1 MIKILI
7 VEDEELAKDR
17 LIRLLEEIGEGDI
30 YTASSYEDAKNH
42 LCKINFD
49 AAFLD
54 INIPTISGLELANE
68 IVLMQPNCCIIFQT
82 AYDEHALQA
91 FNIGAIG
98 YLLKPYSKEQL
109 LTTVERAL
117 KQHRQSPTFFVKQ
130 DKKCRVVNADEI
142 YYIQADLA
150 RTIIRVKDGFLYF
163 GLKISDFEERLSSF
177 GFFRAHRSFL
187 INTNKISTIKTL
199 EQSKLEFYFN
209 GIKDCVE
216 SSKDGAK
223 QFRDSY
229 KTDIVR

>member
-7 VEDEELAKDR
+7 VEDEELATDR
-17 LIRLLEEIGEGDI
+17 LTRLLAELGETDVQTATNYEE
-30 YTASSYEDAKNH
+30 AK
-42 LCKINFD
+42 LKLEKYSFD
-49 AAFLD
+49 TAFLD

-68 IVLMQPNCCIIFQT
+68 ITLLQPNCCIIFQT
-82 AYDEHALQA
+82 AYDKHAIEA
-91 FNIGAIG
+91 FSIGAIG

-109 LTTVERAL
+109 LVSLERAQ
-117 KQHRQSPTFFVKQ
+117 KQHKKSPTFFVKQ
-130 DKKCRVVNADEI
+130 DKECRVVSADEI
-142 YYIQADLA
+142 YYIEADLA

-163 GLKISDFEERLSSF
+163 GLKISDFEERLASF

-187 INTNKISTIKTL
+187 VNTNKIGIIKTL

-209 GIKDCVE
+209 DIKDCVE

-229 KTDIVR
+229 KADITR